1 MLTDREPMEMD
12 GWCAMCGIFIIM
24 CGFCPSFHALFPL
37 LQSPKIVS
45 TMGTNFDLDG
55 VHHSS
60 N

>member
-1 MLTDREPMEMD
+1 M
-12 GWCAMCGIFIIM
+12 GGVSCSGIFIIM
-24 CGFCPSFHALFPL
+24 CGFSPSFHALFLL

-45 TMGTNFDLDG
+45 TIGTNFDLDA